1 MSAGFSKVG
10 GNLALHLGAG
20 ILLGVLT
27 LLGQQYLPDFL
38 SGSLANSGAVWL
50 IPGYLLAYYRS
61 QKFWQSVTGCIL
73 SLLGAVLGYYGLQM
87 AVSQSVYWNRMMLV
101 WLACALVGGTIFGIG
116 AWLAHTQDNGWKSLG
131 KNLLPAVFLAEGV
144 QKLLHFSSY
153 AHLLPSIGVIL
164 CIGLGLY
171 FLLHGRECV
180 RLLNLLTAAGLI
192 LLGVAGYEGLY
203 WISS

>member
-1 MSAGFSKVG
+1 MSAGFGKAV
-10 GNLALHLGAG
+10 GNLALHLSAG
-20 ILLGVLT
+20 VLLGVLT
-27 LLGQQYLPDFL
+27 LFGQQYLPDFL

-50 IPGYLLAYYRS
+50 IPGYLLAYCRA
-61 QKFWQSVTGCIL
+61 QKLWQAVTGCIL
-73 SLLGAVLGYYGLQM
+73 SLFGAVLGYYGLQM

-116 AWLAHTQDNGWKSLG
+116 AWLAQTKENWWKFFG

-153 AHLLPSIGVIL
+153 AHMLPSIAVIL
-164 CIGLGLY
+164 CVGFGLY
-171 FLLHGRECV
+171 FLLHGKECFGV
-180 RLLNLLTAAGLI
+180 RNLISAAGLI